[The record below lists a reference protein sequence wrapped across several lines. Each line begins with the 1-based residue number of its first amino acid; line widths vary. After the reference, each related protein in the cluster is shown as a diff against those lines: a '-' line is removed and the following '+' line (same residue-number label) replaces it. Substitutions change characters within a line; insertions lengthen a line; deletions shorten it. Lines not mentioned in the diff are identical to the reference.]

1 MSELRYPFENTPKGA
16 EVITVA
22 DGLLWARMP
31 LPMSL
36 DHINVYLLEADDG
49 WWIVD
54 TGMKTLD
61 GADRW
66 EAIFSEALN
75 GKPVVGVVCTHMHP
89 DHLGMA
95 GWLCDRWKAPLYMSY
110 SEFFHAQTFSR
121 LDEEDQTWQRRE
133 FYQRHAMGDSWID
146 EQLTGKP
153 GFGKAVWRIPMSFRR
168 MQEGDTLYIGKRA
181 WQIMVGRGHSPEH
194 VCLYSASD
202 KLLISG
208 DQVLPQISSNISV
221 HNTEPEANPLAQWL
235 KSLRRFS
242 SLPSETL
249 VLPSHGKVF
258 YGLKER
264 LHALISDHEDDLK
277 MLEEKCCTESLTSR
291 ELMLLQ
297 FPRKLR
303 GYHIGLALGETVA
316 HLNYLTHSGKVVR
329 ELVDNVY
336 RYRKATVSDVA
347 KSQFGLIDASAL
359 SH

>member
-1 MSELRYPFENTPKGA
+1 MTELNYLFDKGPQDA
-16 EVITVA
+16 EVLTVA
-22 DGLLWARMP
+22 EGVLWARMP

-36 DHINVYLLEADDG
+36 DHINVYLLESDEG

-54 TGMKTLD
+54 TGMKAP
-61 GADRW
+61 GAAERW
-66 EAIFSEALN
+66 EDIFDHALA
-75 GKPVVGVVCTHMHP
+75 GKPVVGVICTHMHP

-95 GWLCDRWKAPLYMSY
+95 GWLCDRWRAPLYMSY

-121 LDEEDQTWQRRE
+121 LNEEDQSWQGRD
-133 FYQRHAMGDSWID
+133 FYQRHGMDDDWID
-146 EQLTGKP
+146 QQLAGKL
-153 GFGKAVWRIPMSFRR
+153 GFGGAVSPIPMSFRR
-168 MQEGDTLYIGKRA
+168 MQEGDTLYVGDRA

-208 DQVLPQISSNISV
+208 DQILPRISSNVSV

-242 SLPSETL
+242 GLPAGTL

-264 LHALISDHEDDLK
+264 LYALLSGHEEDLA
-277 MLEEKCCTESLTSR
+277 MLEETCCNESLSSK
-291 ELMLLQ
+291 ELMHIL
-297 FPRKLR
+297 FPRQLR
-303 GYHIGLALGETVA
+303 GYHVGLALGETIA
-316 HLNYLTHSGKVVR
+316 HLNYLTHAGKLVR
-329 ELVDNVY
+329 ELVDGVY
-336 RYRKATVSDVA
+336 RYRKAHIADIA
-347 KSQFGLIDASAL
+347 KNQIGLIDDSGL